1 MDKLELFINGE
12 KRLEKDIEHIGADE
26 IVKTIGMILDYA
38 KLHKGSKIGM
48 LKGLQGLR

>member
-12 KRLEKDIEHIGADE
+12 KKLERDIEYVGPE
-26 IVKTIGMILDYA
+26 EVVKTIGMILDYA
-38 KLHKGSKIGM
+38 KLHKGKKIGM